1 MKRLILGAW
10 LLAIAASTAVADPP
24 TNELPPPQ
32 TNPPANPPARA
43 AMPPRHQQ
51 RWRYS
56 SYGVWVRTNGPGYPA
71 YRYTWRGQK
80 DNFPMPAI
88 FHSGS
93 EHTNYTWGSGLE

>member
-1 MKRLILGAW
+1 MKRWILGVA
-10 LLAIAASTAVADPP
+10 LLALTASSALAAPP
-24 TNELPPPQ
+24 T
-32 TNPPANPPARA
+32 ANPPGNSVI
-43 AMPPRHQQ
+43 PPRHQP
-51 RWRYS
+51 RFKYS

-88 FHSGS
+88 FQSGS